1 MERGY
6 IAHHIKED
14 PGLEHLVASIQSRKV
29 LGRLL
34 EVLEALGKRLQEYS
48 TLVVLDYEELGGLS
62 DPGQWD

>member
-29 LGRLL
+29 LRRLL
-34 EVLEALGKRLQEYS
+34 EVLEALGKRLQEYT

-62 DPGQWD
+62 DPGQRD